1 MYRSMVDI
9 QSAAAE
15 IRREKKRKKKQDK
28 NIMSTFATQGGHNNG
43 TSKRGVSCLLGKNK
57 DGKVTGAQD

>member
-1 MYRSMVDI
+1 
-9 QSAAAE
+9 
-15 IRREKKRKKKQDK
+15 
-28 NIMSTFATQGGHNNG
+28 MSTFATQGGHNNG